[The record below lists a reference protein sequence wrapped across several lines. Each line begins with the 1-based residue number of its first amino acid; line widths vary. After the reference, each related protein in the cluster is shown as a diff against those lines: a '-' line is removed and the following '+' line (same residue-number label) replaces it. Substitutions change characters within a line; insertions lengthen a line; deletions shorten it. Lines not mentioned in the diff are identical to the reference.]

1 MTLFYFEWNN
11 LLEIEK
17 SKTIMYG
24 KKHFR
29 LGNVLLML
37 LLSSFSL
44 FIIVNRKRTK
54 KVGNLIFSQW
64 VLWHKRYFPI
74 YVGLT
79 ADVLNSY
86 FGVPILTTV

>member
-17 SKTIMYG
+17 SKNIMYG
-24 KKHFR
+24 QKHFL

-54 KVGNLIFSQW
+54 KVGHSIFSRCAF
-64 VLWHKRYFPI
+64 LHKMYFPI

>member
-17 SKTIMYG
+17 SKNIMYG
-24 KKHFR
+24 QKHFL

-54 KVGNLIFSQW
+54 KVGHLIFSQC
-64 VLWHKRYFPI
+64 VLPHKMYFPI